1 MPKKGAGGST
11 GSTYTTPYVGGSSPW
26 GTVSPSPTTWKNATS
41 PGAANPYLWY
51 TAGNASQPGY
61 DPAGAMTQPGSGS
74 GGGGGGGGGSSGSG
88 LTQPYAEAMMKLL
101 GGSPASYSAKQFSA
115 PAYQPYDMPDFDA
128 SMYDTMRQRTGQA
141 GEADRS
147 TANQAYANLG
157 NQLASNYQNAF
168 ANANYASTPQM
179 QSAMS
184 NMLGAQGNSAVQQQL
199 QGVNAQGANA
209 DAAFANVL
217 ALLGAN
223 QDMSQQSRLNQVD
236 MDRNTALRGIDAQ
249 LLGVNAGIDRQQ
261 GDAKQVFDREA
272 RDRAA
277 SDNMTAQEWARQLA
291 MLNWQSE
298 QEAARYNTETKNQFS
313 TSRLQP
319 LIDLLMTMSGSGMA
333 LPSSIPGM

>member
-26 GTVSPSPTTWKNATS
+26 GTVSTSPTTWKNATA
-41 PGAANPYLWY
+41 PGAGNPYLWY
-51 TAGNASQPGY
+51 TAGNMSQPGY
-61 DPAGAMTQPGSGS
+61 PGAMMTQPGSG
-74 GGGGGGGGGSSGSG
+74 GGGRGDGGGGGSAGPA

-101 GGSPASYSAKQFSA
+101 GQGPATYSAKQFSA
-115 PAYQPYDMPDFDA
+115 PAYKAYDMPDFDA
-128 SMYDTMRQRTGQA
+128 SMYDQMRQRTAQAGQA
-141 GEADRS
+141 DRA
-147 TANQAYANLG
+147 TANQAYSNLG
-157 NQLASNYQNAF
+157 NQLAANYQNAY
-168 ANANYASTPQM
+168 ANANYASSPQM
-179 QSAMS
+179 QAAMS
-184 NMLGAQGNSAVQQQL
+184 NMLGARGNSAVQQQL
-199 QGVNAQGANA
+199 QGVNNEAAQA

-223 QDMSQQSRLNQVD
+223 EDMSQRSRLNQVD

-261 GDAKQVFDREA
+261 GEAKQVYDREA

-291 MLNWQSE
+291 MLNWQAE

-319 LIDLLMTMSGSGMA
+319 LIDLLMTMSQSGMA
-333 LPSSIPGM
+333 LPSIPGV

>member
-1 MPKKGAGGST
+1 MPNRGSET
-11 GSTYTTPYVGGSSPW
+11 PIPRPKPYTTPYVGGSMMGQP
-26 GTVSPSPTTWKNATS
+26 VSSSPTTWKNVSA

-51 TAGNASQPGY
+51 TSGYTAGTQPGW
-61 DPAGAMTQPGSGS
+61 PGMTQPMGGGSGGGS
-74 GGGGGGGGGSSGSG
+74 GGGGGGSG

-101 GGSPASYSAKQFSA
+101 GQGPASYSAKQFSA

-128 SMYDTMRQRTGQA
+128 SMYDQMRQRTSQA
-141 GEADRS
+141 GEADR
-147 TANQAYANLG
+147 AAARGAYANLG
-157 NQLASNYQNAF
+157 NTLASNYQNAY
-168 ANANYASTPQM
+168 ANANYASSPQM
-179 QSAMS
+179 QAAMS
-184 NMLGAQGNSAVQQQL
+184 NMLGAQGNSAVQQRL
-199 QGVNAQGANA
+199 GVQNNEAAQA
-209 DAAFANVL
+209 DAAFGNVL
-217 ALLGAN
+217 ALLAAN
-223 QDMSQQSRLNQVD
+223 EDMGQRSRLNQVD

-261 GDAKQVFDREA
+261 GEAKQVYDRES

-291 MLNWQSE
+291 MLNWQAE

-333 LPSSIPGM
+333 LPSIPGM